1 MKSRLFSFALLF
13 ALFSFEA
20 GSQTTETL
28 ATGSFIV
35 NMGVTPQT
43 VGNGM
48 KPYGLVYELL
58 KTYRVEIKW
67 VIAAGKVRDGI
78 DFTYMGTQFKGGTF
92 VIPKGFISTAV
103 AARITYWQTQGVVG
117 TYTQA
122 PLTLTIT
129 NTLRSVPLWTIDPQ
143 YGTVAVGF
151 FTSAGIPSSAYNWIT
166 PSLLNGCN
174 DIFVLPHADATWAVH
189 GNLYNWNRNNK
200 GAIWAGCHAVSVI
213 EAMYN
218 PAIPAQKCNFLST
231 TGLVNFANHGQGS
244 TPFND
249 LFNQASYNGAPIAAT
264 ADDPV
269 FQRMGSE
276 DAAHLSGSETI
287 YIPLAGGAWRNTTKI
302 GCYDA
307 TQSNVTAFPNGPASV
322 TLYGRAF
329 GIDTAGLVMYQG
341 GHNIGGTGAANV
353 AAMRQFFNF
362 SFLAMLDKTPTY
374 SSSSVPSTMGPGAA
388 IPVSVSFVSPLGNTL
403 TYQWSSSC
411 GGHFANANAASTSF
425 TPDTVALPT
434 DCQITCLVSDP
445 CGRVSYSSTATVFV
459 PSPVRPVAIDDT
471 LSVSL
476 CSPVGTKNLLSNDY
490 DLNNDALTAITI
502 ITPPSKGNVSIVSGG
517 LISFVAF
524 SGQAGRDSFYYKVCD
539 PTALCDTG
547 KVLVNIGLP
556 SAKGCL
562 ANEYESF
569 LSSGNAVAVVDST
582 SVLRGWKAIGAAVA
596 ATKDSVN
603 SASINATGDILT
615 LDFGASSNLTV
626 GDSIV
631 LRMALSSKRYNALMK
646 IELSETNSFP
656 SAYFKAINVA
666 YSTSSFVYRDY
677 GFTVPSG
684 VTVRYLKI
692 HLTSYTTSSSTSTAF
707 NVYTDAVRYRK
718 YGCVNAKPNANR
730 DAITGSKNATLIFNE
745 KTNDSDPQG
754 FALSYSI
761 SRNPSFG
768 TATVLSDGTL
778 KYVPNG
784 GYVGNDTI
792 IYNACNTLCICD
804 TGLVV
809 IAVTATGCS
818 DAEIQLHPAGNALS
832 QATSGTVTNA
842 SSSIGIPNAS
852 NGSATGTA
860 QMSGSSTL
868 TLTLTDTVTSGETCT
883 IRWAPHSA
891 AIATI
896 TVQGSSNNS
905 TWTTYSISPASTS
918 SSQYTFIGSTFSPT
932 AKTKYVK
939 LTQTAGSPD
948 IDAISYNEKCAS
960 IPNRDPFVYNDT
972 SYTTTNVSTSKNL
985 ASNDVD
991 LDAGQTL
998 SVSLLASP
1006 NAPKHGAQS
1015 LVGNTITYTPTTGFS
1030 GWDTLRYKICDNG
1043 SPTLC
1048 DTGSY
1053 FIYVTPAPPLGVRDL
1068 LSLPSGE
1075 MSGLLPLSNDTK
1087 TVTGLVYAVVDLPDY
1102 WPASN
1107 GSVSLVADSVYYTPF
1122 PGFTGV
1128 DSFAYLIFDD
1138 ELLPLA
1144 DTAFI
1149 SVTVTN
1155 QAPDAVRDL
1164 AIANQCQPATYYPL
1178 TNDLNPEGALNI
1190 FVSGVISPTPQ
1201 GGTVTTDGS
1210 AVFYMP
1216 ASTFVGSD
1224 SIKYYIQDLET
1235 PPKTDSAYIFIAVS
1249 ALPNNKPEAISD
1261 TINLSMNST
1270 MYWDL
1275 TSNDIEP
1282 DNQSLLVSLSSG
1294 ILMPHKGV
1302 RSLLGN
1308 GILQYTAYLSVIGI
1322 DSFDYIINDVPLNA
1336 GGGCPVVA
1344 SKGDTARVYIYIN
1357 TINITIAN
1365 NDNNSTLRNTV
1376 VSGNV
1381 LSNDQDPEGDGI
1393 VFSGFLDSLIGVYKN
1408 TGLFTV
1414 SGIDLNGNYVADAG
1428 TITISTNGAYSFAP
1442 TSTFTGVVNIAYQK
1456 CDNNVFVACEDAYL
1470 HINVIASN
1478 TGLANSVNPHDDQF
1492 LGYQNKSV
1500 SGNILL
1506 NDYDAQNNRI
1516 LFQGIFDST
1525 SSTFK
1530 SIGSWSVSGYDQNG
1544 TFIAN
1549 AGNMSV
1555 YASGNFL
1562 FVPDSSFMG
1571 GINLPYRVCDN
1582 ATPWACANATFRID
1596 INPDVNGS
1604 QNDRPFAT
1612 DDHSYTM
1619 TDMPLYGTTV
1629 LANDTDIN
1637 GNALV
1642 LNTTAVSGPS
1652 HGTLVLSSNGTY
1664 KYTPSAG
1671 YFGPD
1676 EFVYQ
1681 VCDNGSPSLCCEAT
1695 VLLDVFAY
1703 NSVLPRNDNNNTFR
1717 DITVT
1722 GRVLSNDF
1730 DAEGDAIKFRGF
1742 IDYLTSSPLT
1752 SSATIG
1758 GYNAS
1763 GTWIANAGS
1772 LSWNAISGDYSF
1784 TPASGFVGEAKVDY
1798 ILCDSAAFSTC
1809 ATANLSIHV
1818 ILPFAPATHNSVL
1831 PNNDTY
1837 VTILN
1842 TEVQGNVLA
1851 NDKDGEADVVKFK
1864 GFYDPSSNTLTR
1876 IGTFA
1881 VVPGIDQFGRS
1892 VAMAGSFSFDQN
1904 GSFRFTPTS
1913 DFSGTITI
1921 AYQACD
1927 TLETPQACE
1936 NASITINVNPID
1948 NSSTNKPPV
1957 PGDDLILIN
1966 PNFTAIDSVLT
1977 NDVDLNGPYYSLTT
1991 QATLIVEPLHGA
2003 VSWLSNGKYTYVVN
2017 AGYVGP
2023 DYFVYEVC
2031 DSLGLCAHATVY
2043 LLISDSMQLLPVGLL
2058 NFNAIR
2064 QNKDGYIHW
2073 STSSEINADRFDVY
2087 RSLDGINFSYIDT
2100 KKAMGNSM
2108 TLSKYHVFDKDITA
2122 LNKRFIY
2129 YRLMMIDNDGQFE
2142 WSSIAV
2148 LKVDFDNQRA
2158 NELVLFPNP
2167 TTGLVYLDLGKATIL
2182 GKRFQITDIYGNII
2196 QDYTITVSSTQNK
2209 VEFNTS
2215 LFASGMYFVNVLN
2228 EDGTITSLKFV
2239 KY

>member
-1 MKSRLFSFALLF
+1 MKTLFFTFAFFFALI
-13 ALFSFEA
+13 SFQA
-20 GSQTTETL
+20 SSQTSETL
-28 ATGSFIV
+28 ATGSFII
-35 NMGVTPQT
+35 NMGVVPQT

-58 KTYRVEIKW
+58 KTYRVEVKW

-78 DFTYMGTQFKGGTF
+78 DFTYMGTQYKGGTF
-92 VIPKGFISTAV
+92 IIPKGFISAAV
-103 AARITYWQTQGVVG
+103 ATRIAYWQTQGVVG
-117 TYTQA
+117 TYTLA
-122 PLTLTIT
+122 PINVTIT

-189 GNLYNWNRNNK
+189 GNLYNWNRSNK

-218 PAIPAQKCNFLST
+218 PAIPSQKCNFLST
-231 TGLVNFANHGQGS
+231 TGLVNFANHAQGS
-244 TPFND
+244 IPFND
-249 LFNQASYNGAPIAAT
+249 LFNQASYNGAPITAT

-374 SSSSVPSTMGPGAA
+374 TSSSVPTTMGPGAA

-411 GGHFANANAASTSF
+411 GGHFANANAASTTF

-445 CGRVSYSSTATVFV
+445 CGRVSYSSTATIFV
-459 PSPVRPVAIDDT
+459 PSPVRPVALDDT
-471 LSVSL
+471 LTVAL
-476 CSPVGTKNLLSNDY
+476 CSPVGTKNLLANDY

-517 LISFVAF
+517 LISYTAF
-524 SGQAGRDSFYYKVCD
+524 AGQAGKDSFYYKVCD

-582 SVLRGWKAIGAAVA
+582 SVLRGWRAIGAPVA
-596 ATKDSVN
+596 ITKDSVN
-603 SASINATGDILT
+603 SAAINATGDILT
-615 LDFGASSNLTV
+615 LDLGASSNLTV
-626 GDSIV
+626 GDSII
-631 LRMALSSKRYNALMK
+631 LRMAVSNKRYNALMK
-646 IELSETNSFP
+646 IEFNETNSFP
-656 SAYFKAINVA
+656 STYFKAINVVNTA
-666 YSTSSFVYRDY
+666 SSFVYRDY
-677 GFTVPSG
+677 GFIVPSG

-692 HLTSYTTSSSTSTAF
+692 HLTSYTTSSSTTTAF

-730 DAITGSKNATLIFNE
+730 DVITGSKNATLIFNE
-745 KTNDSDPQG
+745 KTNDSDPQSL
-754 FALSYSI
+754 ALSYSI
-761 SRNPSFG
+761 SRNPLFG
-768 TATVLSDGTL
+768 TANILSDGTL

-804 TGLVV
+804 TGIVV
-809 IAVTATGCS
+809 IIVTATGCTNT
-818 DAEIQLHPAGNALS
+818 EIQSHPAGNALS

-842 SSSIGIPNAS
+842 SNSIGIPNAS

-860 QMSGSSTL
+860 LMGSGSTL
-868 TLTLTDTVTSGETCT
+868 TLTLTDTVTSGESIR
-883 IRWAPHSA
+883 IRWAPNAA

-896 TVQGSSNNS
+896 TVQGSANNS

-918 SSQYTFIGSTFSPT
+918 SSQFTFLESTFSPT
-932 AKTKYVK
+932 ANTKYVK

-948 IDAISYNEKCAS
+948 IDAISYDEKCAA
-960 IPNRDPFVYNDT
+960 IPNRNPFVYNDT
-972 SYTTTNVSTSKNL
+972 SYTNTNVAISKNV
-985 ASNDVD
+985 ATNDID
-991 LDAGQTL
+991 LDAGQSL

-1006 NAPKHGAQS
+1006 NAPKHGTQL
-1015 LVGNTITYTPTTGFS
+1015 LVGNTITFTPTTGFY
-1030 GWDTLRYKICDNG
+1030 GWDTLRYKVCDNG

-1053 FIYVTPAPPLGVRDL
+1053 FIYVAPAPPLGFRDL
-1068 LSLPSGE
+1068 LTLLSEGV
-1075 MSGLLPLSNDTK
+1075 SGLLPLTNDTK
-1087 TVTGLVYAVVDLPDY
+1087 TVTGLVYSVAELLDY

-1107 GSVSLVADSVYYTPF
+1107 GTVSMVNDSIYYTPF

-1128 DSFAYLIFDD
+1128 DSFAYLIYDD
-1138 ELLPLA
+1138 QLIPLA

-1149 SVTVTN
+1149 VVTVTN

-1164 AIANQCQPATYYPL
+1164 ATANQCQPATYYPL
-1178 TNDLNPEGALNI
+1178 TNDLNAEGSLNI
-1190 FVSGVISPTPQ
+1190 FISSVISPTPQ
-1201 GGTVTTDGS
+1201 AGTVTTDGS

-1224 SIKYYIQDLET
+1224 SIKYYIKDLET
-1235 PPKTDSAYIFIAVS
+1235 PQKIDSAYIYIAVS

-1261 TINLSMNST
+1261 TISLSINST

-1275 TSNDIEP
+1275 TSNDVEP
-1282 DNQSLLVSLSSG
+1282 DNQSLVVSLSSG

-1308 GILQYTAYLSVIGI
+1308 GILQYTAYLSVLGI
-1322 DSFDYIINDVPLNA
+1322 DSFDYIITDIPLNA

-1344 SKGDTARVYIYIN
+1344 SKGDTARVYVNIN

-1365 NDNNSTLRNTV
+1365 NDNNSTLRNTM

-1393 VFSGFLDSLIGVYKN
+1393 VFSGFLDSLIGVYKPS
-1408 TGLFTV
+1408 GILSV
-1414 SGIDLNGNYVADAG
+1414 SGNDLNGNYVADAG
-1428 TITISTNGAYSFAP
+1428 TLTISANGSYLFIPAAS
-1442 TSTFTGVVNIAYQK
+1442 FTGIVNIAYQK
-1456 CDNNVFVACEDAYL
+1456 CDNNVFVACEVAYL

-1478 TGLANSVNPHDDQF
+1478 TGLSNSVNPHDDQF

-1500 SGNILL
+1500 SGNMLL
-1506 NDYDAQNNRI
+1506 NDYDAQNNSI
-1516 LFQGIFDST
+1516 IFQGIYDSIT
-1525 SSTFK
+1525 STFE
-1530 SIGSWSVSGYDQNG
+1530 SNGSWSVSGYDYNE

-1549 AGNMSV
+1549 AGVMSV
-1555 YASGNFL
+1555 YPSGNFV
-1562 FVPDSSFMG
+1562 FVPDSSFVG
-1571 GINLPYRVCDN
+1571 GINLSYRVCDN
-1582 ATPWACANATFRID
+1582 ATPSACANAMFRID
-1596 INPDVNGS
+1596 INPDVNGTT
-1604 QNDRPFAT
+1604 NDRPFAT
-1612 DDHSYTM
+1612 DDHGYTM
-1619 TDMPLYGTTV
+1619 TNMPLYGTTV

-1637 GNALV
+1637 GNTLV
-1642 LNTTAVSGPS
+1642 LNTSPVSAPS
-1652 HGTLVLSSNGTY
+1652 HGTLVLNGDGTY
-1664 KYTPSAG
+1664 KYTPSTG

-1676 EFVYQ
+1676 EFIYQ
-1681 VCDNGSPSLCCEAT
+1681 VCDDGSPSLCCEAT

-1703 NSVLPRNDNNNTFR
+1703 NSVVARNDNNNTFR

-1730 DAEGDAIKFRGF
+1730 DAEGDPIKFSGF
-1742 IDYLTSSPLT
+1742 IDYLTSTPLI
-1752 SSATIG
+1752 SASTIG
-1758 GYNAS
+1758 GYNLS
-1763 GTWIANAGS
+1763 GTWVSNAGS
-1772 LSWNAISGDYSF
+1772 LSWNAQTGNYSF
-1784 TPASGFVGEAKVDY
+1784 TPASGFVGVAKVAY

-1809 ATANLSIHV
+1809 ATANLSIHI
-1818 ILPFAPATHNSVL
+1818 ILPFAPATLNSVL

-1842 TEVQGNVLA
+1842 TEVHGNVLT
-1851 NDKDGEADVVKFK
+1851 NDKDGEADSVKFK
-1864 GFYDPSSNTLTR
+1864 GFYNPISNILSRT
-1876 IGTFA
+1876 GTYA
-1881 VVPGIDQFGRS
+1881 VLQGVDQFGRA
-1892 VAMAGSFSFDQN
+1892 VANAGSFSFDQN
-1904 GSFRFTPTS
+1904 GSFGFTPVA
-1913 DFSGTITI
+1913 DFLGTVTI
-1921 AYQACD
+1921 SYQVCD
-1927 TLETPQACE
+1927 TIETPQACE
-1936 NASITINVNPID
+1936 NASITIAVNPIA
-1948 NSSTNKPPV
+1948 NSSANKPPV

-1966 PNFTAIDSVLT
+1966 PNFPSVDSVLL
-1977 NDVDLNGPYYSLTT
+1977 NDMDLNGPYYSLST
-1991 QATLIVEPLHGA
+1991 QATLIVEPMHGI
-2003 VSWLSNGKYTYVVN
+2003 VTWLYNGKYSYTAN
-2017 AGYVGP
+2017 AGYSGP

-2031 DSLGLCAHATVY
+2031 DSLSLCARATVY
-2043 LLISDSMQLLPVGLL
+2043 LLISDSLQQLPVGLL
-2058 NFNAIR
+2058 NFNAVR
-2064 QNKDGYIHW
+2064 RNKDGYIHW

-2087 RSLDGINFSYIDT
+2087 RSLDGISFSYIDS
-2100 KKAMGNSM
+2100 KKAVGNSM
-2108 TLSKYHVFDKDITA
+2108 ILNRYHIIDKEITEW
-2122 LNKRFIY
+2122 NKRYIY
-2129 YRLMMIDNDGQFE
+2129 YRLMMIDFDGHFE

-2148 LKVDFDNQRA
+2148 LEVALDAQRA
-2158 NELVLFPNP
+2158 NEIVLFPNP
-2167 TTGLVYLDLGKATIL
+2167 TTGVVYVDFGGTTIV
-2182 GKRFQITDIYGNII
+2182 GKRFQISDIFGNIV
-2196 QDYTITVSSTQNK
+2196 QDYMMTISSGQNK

-2215 LFASGMYFVNVLN
+2215 RFATGMYFVNVFN
-2228 EDGTITSLKFV
+2228 DDGTLTSLKFV